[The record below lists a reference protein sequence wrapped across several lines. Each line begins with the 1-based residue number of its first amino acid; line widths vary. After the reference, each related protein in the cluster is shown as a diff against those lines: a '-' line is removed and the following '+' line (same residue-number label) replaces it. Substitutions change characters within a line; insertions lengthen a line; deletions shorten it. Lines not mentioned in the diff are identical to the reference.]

1 MVHTPFFKA
10 GIAGDGNFNRTLTP
24 LSFQSERRS
33 LWDDRDVYLDMSP
46 LLYANNLNGA
56 LLMYHGA
63 HDQNVGT
70 FPINSWRLYESLEFL
85 GKTASLYVYPY
96 EDHGPAT
103 EETLLDLWARWSAW
117 LDKYVKNANQPAV
130 KVTTEDGGR

>member
-1 MVHTPFFKA
+1 MFHA
-10 GIAGDGNFNRTLTP
+10 NDLT
-24 LSFQSERRS
+24 
-33 LWDDRDVYLDMSP
+33 
-46 LLYANNLNGA
+46 GA
-56 LLMYHGA
+56 LLMYHGE

-70 FPINSWRLYESLEFL
+70 FPINSWRLFEAMEAL

-117 LDKYVKNANQPAV
+117 LDKYVKNADSPQQRA
-130 KVTTEDGGR
+130 TTDGGGS